1 VSTTTIRIDDD
12 LKARIAA
19 VAEEAGTTPHAFV
32 VDAIAQRVEQAEAE
46 ADLRRIAERRWRA
59 YAKDG
64 LSVPWD
70 EARTWLI
77 ERASGNDAA
86 RPKAR
91 RRGG

>member
-1 VSTTTIRIDDD
+1 VPTTTIRIEDE

-19 VAEEAGTTPHAFV
+19 VAEEAGTTPHAFLIE
-32 VDAIAQRVEQAEAE
+32 AISQRVEQAEAE
-46 ADLRRIAERRWRA
+46 AELRRIAERRWRA

-70 EARTWLI
+70 EARTWLVA
-77 ERASGNDAA
+77 RASGKPAP

-91 RRGG
+91 RRDG

>member
-32 VDAIAQRVEQAEAE
+32 VDAISQRVEQAEAE